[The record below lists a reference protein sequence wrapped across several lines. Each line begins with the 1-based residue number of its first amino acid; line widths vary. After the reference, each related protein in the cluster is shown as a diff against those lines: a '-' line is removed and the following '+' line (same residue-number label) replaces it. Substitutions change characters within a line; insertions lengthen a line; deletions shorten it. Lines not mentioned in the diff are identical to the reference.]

1 MEHPLCIGATVGCPY
16 VATTFG
22 IIRRALF
29 YFARRWN
36 THLGSLMEEDQVKNI
51 LKTHLKSENVRTET
65 NGRAAVE
72 DATSTSQA
80 ESVMNLGVVI
90 VLRVKR

>member
-51 LKTHLKSENVRTET
+51 LKIHLKLESATTET
-65 NGRAAVE
+65 NGRTVVVG
-72 DATSTSQA
+72 ATSMSQA
-80 ESVMNLGVVI
+80 ESVMSLGVVI
-90 VLRVKR
+90 VPRIKT